1 MRNWEKFETE
11 IKAIVKESGSCLAL
25 KDGKPANCGDI
36 VCKECIAKGMNG
48 CEEKIYDWL
57 YAEVEE

>member
-1 MRNWEKFETE
+1 MRNWEKFEAE
-11 IKAIVKESGSCLAL
+11 IKTVVSGNGSLAV

-48 CEEKIYDWL
+48 CEKKIYDWL
-57 YAEVEE
+57 YAEAEV